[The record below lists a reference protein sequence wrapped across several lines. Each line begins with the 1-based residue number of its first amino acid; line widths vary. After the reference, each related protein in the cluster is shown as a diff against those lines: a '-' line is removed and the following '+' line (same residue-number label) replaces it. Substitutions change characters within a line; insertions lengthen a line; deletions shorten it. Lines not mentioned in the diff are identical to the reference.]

1 MRKAHARTGE
11 NRTLQ
16 AAKAVAAVMVVF
28 IHCPFPGRTGEVIAA
43 LARFGVPLFFA
54 VSGRYLFRGG
64 IPDTPGIRRSV
75 SKRLLRALRLTALV
89 WLSYTL
95 YSFIFRLC
103 CGETPAAW
111 LTDKFNP
118 GEAFTFFMF
127 NSGKIVY
134 DYSYT
139 FDHMWYLFAWLYVLL
154 LLFILAPLVK
164 LLYRPM
170 TVILLCSLFLGL
182 LLQAYYPI
190 RPFDISIRTWYMLRN
205 WLLFG
210 LPFAGLGIWSQDPPF
225 VLPKKA
231 GSALI
236 IAGAVITAAEYLHY
250 GSKEFYLGSLL
261 VLLGILALADAEET
275 GDKTVSFEP
284 LVFIGRELSADVY
297 FWHIMLLSLLSV
309 AASPLSDSPAWQI
322 ARPLVLIAV
331 SLIFAQLLRF
341 MKTRIFDA
349 GTSK

>member
-1 MRKAHARTGE
+1 MTPEHTQE

-28 IHCPFPGRTGEVIAA
+28 IHCPFPGRFGEAIAA

-64 IPDTPGIRRSV
+64 IPDTPGIRKSV
-75 SKRLLRALRLTALV
+75 SKRLFRALKLTATV

-95 YSFIFRLC
+95 YSFIFRIC
-103 CGETPAAW
+103 CGETPSAW
-111 LTDKFNP
+111 FADKFNP

-127 NSGKIVY
+127 NSGKFVY

-139 FDHMWYLFAWLYVLL
+139 FDHMWYLFAWLYVLI

-170 TVILLCSLFLGL
+170 TVILLAGLFLGL

-190 RPFDISIRTWYMLRN
+190 RPFDISIRTWYVLRN

-210 LPFAGLGIWSQDPPF
+210 LPFAGLGMWSQDPPF

-231 GSALI
+231 GPALI
-236 IAGAVITAAEYLHY
+236 IAGAVITIAEYLHF
-250 GSKEFYLGSLL
+250 GPKEFYLGSLFI
-261 VLLGILALADAEET
+261 LLGILVLAGAEET
-275 GDKTVSFEP
+275 EGTAAAWEP
-284 LVFIGRELSADVY
+284 LVFAGRELSADVY

-309 AASPLSDSPAWQI
+309 AASPISDSAAWQI
-322 ARPLVLIAV
+322 VKPLVLIAV
-331 SLIFAQLLRF
+331 SFTFALLSRQI
-341 MKTRIFDA
+341 KARVFDA
-349 GTSK
+349 RTPR